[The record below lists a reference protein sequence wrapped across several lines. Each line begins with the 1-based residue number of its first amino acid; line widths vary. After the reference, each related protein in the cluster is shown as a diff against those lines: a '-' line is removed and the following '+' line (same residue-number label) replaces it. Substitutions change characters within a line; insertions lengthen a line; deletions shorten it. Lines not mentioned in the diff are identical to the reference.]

1 MLEQI
6 PNNQYFITYSNSFY
20 FENELLSFRKKQ
32 LFNISNLPIH
42 IPFNQNANCWI
53 VKRKQ
58 LSLSKAKE
66 LCKSNEVKIDVS
78 ELQWNL
84 QIHYYLVFNL

>member
-66 LCKSNEVKIDVS
+66 LCKSNEFKIDVS

-84 QIHYYLVFNL
+84 QIHYDLVFNL